1 MAATICLADPIEP
14 RHICAYT
21 KRGRFMKWLLPALLL
36 PACAIALENDYVKVT
51 RDAAPCAEM
60 APPVCGDRVLV
71 ALDNIAIGTGS
82 SSRTMRRGDT
92 AIFPS
97 GERYQPPAG
106 GSYFEV
112 NIKPGHPPA
121 LAPSE
126 TIAPEKNSLRHDGSD
141 FIVFEE
147 KLAPGDTRAR
157 HSHSQRVVIQLNKT
171 RLKQWPDG
179 EPEKIVETVPDK
191 PLFSPPVVHIVENI
205 GELPLFGVI
214 IEFKPGVR

>member
-1 MAATICLADPIEP
+1 
-14 RHICAYT
+14 
-21 KRGRFMKWLLPALLL
+21 MKWLFPVLLL
-36 PACAIALENDYVKVT
+36 PACALALDNDYVKVS
-51 RDAAPCAEM
+51 RDAAPCAAM
-60 APPVCGDRVLV
+60 ALPYCGNRVIV
-71 ALDNIAIGTGS
+71 ALDNIEIRAGET
-82 SSRTMRRGDT
+82 RRAMRRGDT

-97 GERYQPPAG
+97 GEQYEAPATG
-106 GSYFEV
+106 GYFEV
-112 NIKPGHPPA
+112 NIKPDHPPA
-121 LAPSE
+121 LAPGE
-126 TIAPEKNSLRHDGSD
+126 IIAPEKNSLRHDGSD

-157 HSHSQRVVIQLNKT
+157 HSHSQRVVIQLNKA

-214 IEFKPGVR
+214 IEFKPEAR

>member
-1 MAATICLADPIEP
+1 
-14 RHICAYT
+14 
-21 KRGRFMKWLLPALLL
+21 MKWLLPVLLL
-36 PACAIALENDYVKVT
+36 PACAMALENDYVKVT
-51 RDAAPCAEM
+51 RDAAPCAAM
-60 APPVCGDRVLV
+60 ALADCGDRVIV
-71 ALDNIAIGTGS
+71 ALGNIEMGAGE
-82 SSRTMRRGDT
+82 SRRAMRRGDT

-97 GERYQPPAG
+97 GERYEAAAG

-126 TIAPEKNSLRHDGSD
+126 TIAPEKNSLRHDGRD

-157 HSHSQRVVIQLNKT
+157 HSHSQRVVIQLNKA

-191 PLFSPPVVHIVENI
+191 PLFSPPVVHVVENI
-205 GELPLFGVI
+205 GEAPLFGVI